1 MSTQFDVVQRVLL
14 GDPAPGRKL
23 TGPHLRLADAW
34 TSGVPGP
41 AISGDIAALLA
52 QVLRHQAGLTGE
64 CTHRLKI
71 GLDERGIEATA
82 LERAGLTLERF
93 GATQHSVRLGA
104 NWQPDW
110 LRGDPRWIDLACAAP
125 GPMVRSDGT
134 SVPTYARSNTGV
146 PIDPAVQRIAPGLD
160 QYRSHSQA
168 TAVRTATLSDPASTL
183 HVVLPTG
190 TGKSL
195 VGLAP
200 GLLLGRGTTVVVVP
214 TTALALDQERHL
226 HHRFPDQGLPQ
237 ELAYY
242 GGRPETERTA
252 ISERLREGT
261 QRVLFTSPEALVQ
274 SLTTPLRA
282 LAESG
287 GLTHLVIDEAHL
299 VRLWGL
305 SFRPEFQL
313 AATLVEELR
322 AVAEEAGQRPPKI
335 ILLTATLSRSGLELN
350 EQLFRGKADSMFVG
364 STYLRTEIRYLL
376 GSTTDEETRI
386 ERLIEALHHLPRPTI
401 VYTTKKDSARYIAA
415 RLQDAGFARTS
426 VFDGDTGPLER
437 LSILRRWSG
446 HDRPTSIDVVVGTS
460 AFGLGVDQ
468 SDVRAVVHACI
479 PFSVDR
485 FYQEVGRAG
494 RDGHA
499 ALSLWLPADD
509 DRQEGQKTESTTLI
523 GDGKAWNR
531 WAAMRAHRLEPDNSS
546 ESMVLDTAVV
556 PAHNQHASESNQLWN
571 RNTLVLM
578 ERAGLITLQ
587 RLEPPTSVREPAE
600 SEDEW
605 RARLVGVRTANRRCL
620 RVRLRAHVNNLD
632 QPTWEAA
639 VQRTRKQVR
648 NAEEASAAR
657 IARLLNGTECWGQV
671 LSEEYSYTDVGPMRA
686 SQTVRPVCSGC
697 PAHGSDRPSTFRTPR
712 AIVAE
717 ALMPDLGLRVGA
729 GLRTMAAGGRNI
741 IVSYPDGELR
751 ANLNALV
758 QVCVRNGVRGIVAP
772 QELLRLTPVRA
783 AAQYAEEGLV
793 AVDLL
798 RTNGLP
804 PSIAVPSLVLHD
816 STSRPTVS
824 MLAPTSGPLRVVVVP
839 ENMHDPGYPNDLI
852 RRIRSPHW
860 NVNDF
865 LRRL

>member
-1 MSTQFDVVQRVLL
+1 MTAQFDIVQRILL
-14 GDPAPGRKL
+14 GRPEPEHKL

-34 TSGVPGP
+34 TSGEPGP
-41 AISGDIAALLA
+41 AVSGDIAALLA
-52 QVLRHQAGLTGE
+52 QVLRHQAGLTGQH
-64 CTHRLKI
+64 THRLRV
-71 GLDERGIEATA
+71 GLDERGIEAAA
-82 LERAGLTLERF
+82 LERAGLEVERF
-93 GATQHSVRLGA
+93 GATQHSVRLDADWRPG
-104 NWQPDW
+104 W

-125 GPMVRSDGT
+125 GPLVESDGT
-134 SVPTYARSNTGV
+134 AVPTYARSNTGV
-146 PIDPAVQRIAPGLD
+146 PIDPAIQEIAPALD
-160 QYRSHSQA
+160 QYRSRSQA
-168 TAVRTATLSDPASTL
+168 TAVRTAALSDPASTL

-200 GLLLGRGTTVVVVP
+200 GLLLGRGTTVMVVP

-226 HHRFPDQGLPQ
+226 HGRFPDLGLPR

-242 GGRPETERTA
+242 GGRPEPERAA
-252 ISERLREGT
+252 IRDRLREGT
-261 QRVLFTSPEALVQ
+261 QRVLFTSPESLVR
-274 SLTTPLRA
+274 SLAAPLRA

-322 AVAEEAGQRPPKI
+322 AVAEEAGQRPPKV
-335 ILLTATLSRSGLELN
+335 ILLTATLSEPGLELN
-350 EQLFRGKADSMFVG
+350 EQLFRGEADSVFVG

-376 GSTTDEETRI
+376 GTVTDEETRI
-386 ERLIEALHHLPRPTI
+386 ERLVEALHRLPRPAI
-401 VYTTKKDSARYIAA
+401 VYTTKKDSAQHIAT
-415 RLQDAGFARTS
+415 RLRAAGFARTA
-426 VFDGDTGPLER
+426 VFHGDTDPMER
-437 LSILRRWSG
+437 LAILRQWSG
-446 HDRPTSIDVVVGTS
+446 HEGPTSVDVVVGTS

-468 SDVRAVVHACI
+468 SDVRTVVHACI

-499 ALSLWLPADD
+499 ALSLWLPADGD
-509 DRQEGQKTESTTLI
+509 QTEARKTETTTLI
-523 GDGKAWNR
+523 GDEKAWNR
-531 WAAMRAHRLEPDNSS
+531 WSAMRTQRIKSGDPD
-546 ESMVLDTAVV
+546 ESMILDTTIL
-556 PAHNQHASESNQLWN
+556 PAHKQHASDSNQLWN

-587 RLEPPTSVREPAE
+587 RLEPPVPDRRPDETDE
-600 SEDEW
+600 EW
-605 RARLVGVRTANRRCL
+605 RTRLATARSANRHHL
-620 RVRLRAHVNNLD
+620 RARLRAHVNNLD

-639 VQRTRKQVR
+639 VQRARTQVR
-648 NAEEASAAR
+648 QAEGASAAR
-657 IARLLNGTECWGQV
+657 ITRLLKGTECWGRV
-671 LSEEYSYTDVGPMRA
+671 LGEEYSYTGVGPMRA
-686 SQTVRPVCSGC
+686 SQTVRPACSGC
-697 PAHGSDRPSTFRTPR
+697 PAHGSDRPAPLRTPR

-717 ALMPDLGLRVGA
+717 ALMPDLGREVSA
-729 GLRTMAAGGRNI
+729 GLRAMAAGGRSI
-741 IVSYPDGELR
+741 IVSYPEGQLR
-751 ANLNALV
+751 PSLGTLV

-772 QELLRLTPVRA
+772 REMLRLPPVRTA
-783 AAQYAEEGLV
+783 ARYAEEGLV
-793 AVDLL
+793 AVNALVTD
-798 RTNGLP
+798 GLP
-804 PSIAVPSLVLHD
+804 LALALPSLVLYD

-824 MLAPTSGPLRVVVVP
+824 VLAPTGGPLRVVVVP

-860 NVNDF
+860 GVDDF